1 MRLKNIN
8 GYLVSSINLKESNE
22 DKKKI
27 IASGLLLPKNK
38 ISRNGIMYDW
48 DSVKDTYS
56 QIKGLKLMYNHETE
70 GLNAIPIGHA
80 TNAWLKEED
89 DDQGIAGL
97 YYEADLDPE
106 HPQTR
111 KILRGDLDNVSLQIN
126 AEEVIPKYDKQF
138 GEYQLA
144 KVSDW
149 IEFSVVPTPGM
160 KDATIEARIAEAFKK
175 EKRLKE
181 DHVEKGIFPTDEF
194 EMGISIEKEEHPN
207 LNILEIGQLVLDH
220 LKENEY
226 FYSSKNNDEE
236 NKTEEIN
243 TVTAVGAV
251 QPTKMIDN
259 DSDKEEDKMSKIV
272 KKEELQKT
280 PEEEVTKVEEAVE
293 DDEEVVDN
301 SVLKEEYADDM
312 TKVVEALETLKNDNL
327 ALREELDSI
336 KAKLPQD
343 EEEVQATEN
352 VEEDKEVISE
362 SEDTENEVVP
372 DQKTDEVIE
381 ESEDSEEDKNLEDS
395 EDVEVEEEEEVEE
408 PIPPI
413 TEKSKLNKSLKER
426 VTKSDMTFS
435 EAMSGF
441 VKERLKI

>member
-1 MRLKNIN
+1 MVMNNIK
-8 GYLVSSINLKESNE
+8 GYYISNNTFHVLKESENKTK
-22 DKKKI
+22 DVYI
-27 IASGLLLPKNK
+27 QGLLLPRDEV
-38 ISRNGIMYDW
+38 SRNGVLYDW
-48 DSVKDTYS
+48 ESIKEKHKDLIGKPMLFNHDTEVTDRPLGTFVDS
-56 QIKGLKLMYNHETE
+56 
-70 GLNAIPIGHA
+70 
-80 TNAWLKEED
+80 WLKEND
-89 DDQGIAGL
+89 DNEGKAGWYYKARL
-97 YYEADLDPE
+97 NPRSQYYEDVIE
-106 HPQTR
+106 GYVN
-111 KILRGDLDNVSLQIN
+111 KVSIQVN
-126 AEEVIPKYDKQF
+126 AEK
-138 GEYQLA
+138 
-144 KVSDW
+144 
-149 IEFSVVPTPGM
+149 VVPEYKGSEEYKRAYIGDILEASGVNVPGFNQ
-160 KDATIEARIAEAFKK
+160 TSIETLIAEAFKK

-220 LKENEY
+220 LKNSEY
-226 FYSSKNNDEE
+226 YYSSKNNDEE

-343 EEEVQATEN
+343 EEVQATEN

-372 DQKTDEVIE
+372 DQKTDKVIE
-381 ESEDSEEDKNLEDS
+381 ESEDSEEDKNLEES

-426 VTKSDMTFS
+426 ATKSEMTLS
-435 EAMSGF
+435 EALSGF